1 MSEGAPLLKD
11 EFTPALHVPSSPSEP
26 EVAGAGWAWAA
37 CFACGLGTMLPFNA
51 LISPVDYWV
60 GQYARLAIRNNPS
73 RLPA

>member
-11 EFTPALHVPSSPSEP
+11 EFAPAAHVAPSSMA

-60 GQYARLAIRNNPS
+60 GQYALAVNP
-73 RLPA
+73 AA